1 MIEKIFSTKK
11 KSRSRAVSRCSSFKS
26 INVISDSDGDEQ
38 EIGHVNHDRR
48 KDGDASESERDLSY
62 DEEKCDQ
69 QDTVIGSA
77 MPNSSS
83 LDSPKYIG
91 SSESFASQTPI
102 ADKFSATLNK
112 SPFFDPE
119 DIIKAELERKGR
131 SLEVAHQLRIS
142 HSAIQRKKMDSESP
156 QELFMSENTL
166 NEKEEQKEGTVCE
179 EKRGREVYEKRIKL
193 AIMILSTLFVI
204 SLAFNIYS
212 GA

>member
-1 MIEKIFSTKK
+1 MMEKIFSTKK
-11 KSRSRAVSRCSSFKS
+11 KNSSRAVSRCSSFKS

-38 EIGHVNHDRR
+38 EVDHVNHDRR
-48 KDGDASESERDLSY
+48 KDGDVSESERELSY
-62 DEEKCDQ
+62 DEKKADQ
-69 QDTVIGSA
+69 QDAVMGSA

-119 DIIKAELERKGR
+119 DLIKAELER

-142 HSAIQRKKMDSESP
+142 HNTIQRKKLDSESP
-156 QELFMSENTL
+156 QERFMSENTL
-166 NEKEEQKEGTVCE
+166 TEKEEQKEGTVAE
-179 EKRGREVYEKRIKL
+179 DKRGREVSKKRKRL